1 LARWYVRLL
10 RGAVGHSSFPR
21 KPVLDAIAD
30 RVEPTL
36 LLTVFATVVAVLI
49 GVPAGIVSA
58 HRHNTAADQTV
69 MVLALVGISVPN
81 FLLGLLLILFFSVQL
96 GWFPVAGYSP
106 LEYGWAKT
114 LRSLVLPAFAL
125 GVVQSGLLARST
137 RSATL
142 GVLRQQ
148 FILAG
153 RATGLGEPAPGYT
166 HGRQNEA

>member
-1 LARWYVRLL
+1 
-10 RGAVGHSSFPR
+10 
-21 KPVLDAIAD
+21 
-30 RVEPTL
+30 

-58 HRHNTAADQTV
+58 HRHNTAVDQTV

-114 LRSLVLPAFAL
+114 LSSLVLPAFDI
-125 GVVQSGLLARST
+125 GVVQSGLIARIT
-137 RSATL
+137 RSAL
-142 GVLRQQ
+142 LDVLSEQ
-148 FILAG
+148 FILAC
-153 RATGLGEPAPGYT
+153 RAQGLGEPALGYKLAST
-166 HGRQNEA
+166 NTMLTSV